1 MLNPRQPGEPV
12 PAAAYHTA
20 AFSGK
25 PRRRGARGGAGY
37 PQRQGAAGAVAG
49 PSAIV
54 AVISEQEA
62 NMAMTSISWQA
73 QRIRFA
79 AGLPEV
85 LESAWH
91 AFECMLAEAEA
102 HEDPATPLFPAFV
115 LAATAAA
122 NGRDAVLLAPSL
134 PWPPRD
140 TPPGGQAGGPGE
152 SALAAAQALAL
163 LSQALIS
170 RLETAAGSA
179 ASSGDRGACRFAAG
193 RARAI
198 YDLLAGAGDD

>member
-1 MLNPRQPGEPV
+1 
-12 PAAAYHTA
+12 
-20 AFSGK
+20 
-25 PRRRGARGGAGY
+25 
-37 PQRQGAAGAVAG
+37 
-49 PSAIV
+49 
-54 AVISEQEA
+54 
-62 NMAMTSISWQA
+62 MAMTSISWQA
-73 QRIRFA
+73 QRIHAA

-85 LESAWH
+85 LESAWR

-122 NGRDAVLLAPSL
+122 NGRDALLRAPSL

-140 TPPGGQAGGPGE
+140 TPHGSGQADGPGE
-152 SALAAAQALAL
+152 PAPETSRALAS

-179 ASSGDRGACRFAAG
+179 ARSGDRDACRYAVG
-193 RARAI
+193 RACAI

>member
-1 MLNPRQPGEPV
+1 M
-12 PAAAYHTA
+12 T
-20 AFSGK
+20 
-25 PRRRGARGGAGY
+25 
-37 PQRQGAAGAVAG
+37 
-49 PSAIV
+49 
-54 AVISEQEA
+54 
-62 NMAMTSISWQA
+62 MTSINWET
-73 QRIRFA
+73 QRIGAA

-85 LESAWH
+85 LESAWR
-91 AFECMLAEAEA
+91 AFECILSEAEE

-134 PWPPRD
+134 PWPPQD
-140 TPPGGQAGGPGE
+140 TPPGGGQPSGPGE
-152 SALAAAQALAL
+152 PTQKAARALASLARVL
-163 LSQALIS
+163 TS

-179 ASSGDRGACRFAAG
+179 ASSGDRDACRCAAG

>member
-1 MLNPRQPGEPV
+1 M
-12 PAAAYHTA
+12 T
-20 AFSGK
+20 
-25 PRRRGARGGAGY
+25 
-37 PQRQGAAGAVAG
+37 
-49 PSAIV
+49 
-54 AVISEQEA
+54 
-62 NMAMTSISWQA
+62 TSISWQA
-73 QRIRFA
+73 QRVHAA

-85 LESAWH
+85 LESAWR

-140 TPPGGQAGGPGE
+140 TPPGGGQATRPE
-152 SALAAAQALAL
+152 EPARPAARALASLC
-163 LSQALIS
+163 QALIS
-170 RLETAAGSA
+170 RLESVAGSA
-179 ASSGDRGACRFAAG
+179 ASSADRDACRYAAG

-198 YDLLAGAGDD
+198 YDLLAEAGDD

>member
-1 MLNPRQPGEPV
+1 
-12 PAAAYHTA
+12 
-20 AFSGK
+20 
-25 PRRRGARGGAGY
+25 
-37 PQRQGAAGAVAG
+37 
-49 PSAIV
+49 
-54 AVISEQEA
+54 
-62 NMAMTSISWQA
+62 MAMTSISWQA
-73 QRIRFA
+73 QRIRAA

-85 LESAWH
+85 LESAWR

-140 TPPGGQAGGPGE
+140 TPTGEGQAAGPGE
-152 SALAAAQALAL
+152 RAPAAARALAS

-179 ASSGDRGACRFAAG
+179 ARSGDRDACRYAAG
-193 RARAI
+193 RARVI
-198 YDLLAGAGDD
+198 YDLLAGAGDG

>member
-1 MLNPRQPGEPV
+1 
-12 PAAAYHTA
+12 
-20 AFSGK
+20 
-25 PRRRGARGGAGY
+25 
-37 PQRQGAAGAVAG
+37 
-49 PSAIV
+49 
-54 AVISEQEA
+54 
-62 NMAMTSISWQA
+62 MAMTSISWQA
-73 QRIRFA
+73 QRIRSA

-85 LESAWH
+85 LESAWR

-152 SALAAAQALAL
+152 SAPAAAQALVS

-170 RLETAAGSA
+170 RLESAAGSA
-179 ASSGDRGACRFAAG
+179 ASSDDRDACRYAAG
-193 RARAI
+193 HARAI

>member
-1 MLNPRQPGEPV
+1 
-12 PAAAYHTA
+12 
-20 AFSGK
+20 
-25 PRRRGARGGAGY
+25 
-37 PQRQGAAGAVAG
+37 
-49 PSAIV
+49 
-54 AVISEQEA
+54 
-62 NMAMTSISWQA
+62 MAMTSISWHA
-73 QRIRFA
+73 RRVRAA

-85 LESAWH
+85 LESAWR

-134 PWPPRD
+134 PWPPRY
-140 TPPGGQAGGPGE
+140 TPPGGGQVGGPGE
-152 SALAAAQALAL
+152 PARAAARALAS

-170 RLETAAGSA
+170 RLEAAAGSA
-179 ASSGDRGACRFAAG
+179 ASSGDRDACRYAAD

-198 YDLLAGAGDD
+198 CDLLARAGDE

>member
-1 MLNPRQPGEPV
+1 
-12 PAAAYHTA
+12 
-20 AFSGK
+20 
-25 PRRRGARGGAGY
+25 
-37 PQRQGAAGAVAG
+37 
-49 PSAIV
+49 
-54 AVISEQEA
+54 
-62 NMAMTSISWQA
+62 MAMTSINWQA
-73 QRIRFA
+73 QQVRAA

-85 LESAWH
+85 LESAWR

-122 NGRDAVLLAPSL
+122 SGRDAVLLAPSL

-140 TPPGGQAGGPGE
+140 VPPCGGQAGGPGE
-152 SALAAAQALAL
+152 PPRAAARALAS

-179 ASSGDRGACRFAAG
+179 ISLGDRDACRYAAG

-198 YDLLAGAGDD
+198 CDLLAGAADE

>member
-1 MLNPRQPGEPV
+1 
-12 PAAAYHTA
+12 
-20 AFSGK
+20 
-25 PRRRGARGGAGY
+25 
-37 PQRQGAAGAVAG
+37 
-49 PSAIV
+49 
-54 AVISEQEA
+54 
-62 NMAMTSISWQA
+62 MAMTSISWQA
-73 QRIRFA
+73 QRVRAA

-85 LESAWH
+85 LESAWC

-122 NGRDAVLLAPSL
+122 SGRDAVLLAPSL

-140 TPPGGQAGGPGE
+140 PPPDGGQAGGPGKP
-152 SALAAAQALAL
+152 SVAAGAVARALASLCE
-163 LSQALIS
+163 ALIS

-179 ASSGDRGACRFAAG
+179 ASSGDRDACRYAAV

-198 YDLLAGAGDD
+198 CDLLAGAGDE

>member
-1 MLNPRQPGEPV
+1 M
-12 PAAAYHTA
+12 
-20 AFSGK
+20 
-25 PRRRGARGGAGY
+25 
-37 PQRQGAAGAVAG
+37 QRVRA
-49 PSAIV
+49 
-54 AVISEQEA
+54 
-62 NMAMTSISWQA
+62 
-73 QRIRFA
+73 A
-79 AGLPEV
+79 AGLPQV

-122 NGRDAVLLAPSL
+122 DGRDAVLLAPSL

-140 TPPGGQAGGPGE
+140 TPPDGGQAGRPAE
-152 SALAAAQALAL
+152 SAGAAARALASL
-163 LSQALIS
+163 CQALIF

-179 ASSGDRGACRFAAG
+179 ASSGDRDACRHAVG

-198 YDLLAGAGDD
+198 YDLLAEARDE

>member
-1 MLNPRQPGEPV
+1 VSRFPPPDS
-12 PAAAYHTA
+12 T
-20 AFSGK
+20 
-25 PRRRGARGGAGY
+25 RRRPQANRGGAG
-37 PQRQGAAGAVAG
+37 RAVAQVIHSG
-49 PSAIV
+49 KAAAHGVAGSSAIV
-54 AVISEQEA
+54 AVIGEQEA
-62 NMAMTSISWQA
+62 NMAMTSISCQA
-73 QRIRFA
+73 QRIRAA

-85 LESAWH
+85 LESAWR
-91 AFECMLAEAEA
+91 AFECMLDEAEA

-122 NGRDAVLLAPSL
+122 NGRDAVLRAPSL

-140 TPPGGQAGGPGE
+140 TPPGGGQADGPGE
-152 SALAAAQALAL
+152 PAGAARALAS

-179 ASSGDRGACRFAAG
+179 ASSGDRDACRYAAG